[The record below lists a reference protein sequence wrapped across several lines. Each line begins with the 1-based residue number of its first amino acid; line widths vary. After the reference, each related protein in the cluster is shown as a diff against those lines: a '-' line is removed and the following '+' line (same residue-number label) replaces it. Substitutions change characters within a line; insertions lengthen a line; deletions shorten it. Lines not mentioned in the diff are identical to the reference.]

1 MKRLAGQA
9 GRTVGYLLHHTGMVL
24 ITLFF
29 IAALGLG
36 GFAYRL
42 SLGPVQI
49 PWITSRLA
57 SAVSGKGIEIS
68 IARAALTWAGYKSG
82 GGVPLFLQLNDIVAR
97 NSAGVELVA
106 IPTARM
112 VFLPGALLGTSAPIE
127 VTSSDALFPGSAV
140 TVSLR
145 AAIRLGFLH
154 FSDADLNFTLGA
166 GALGSG
172 DMSEP
177 ISFGSF
183 NADIT
188 PDTITLRNGR
198 LALARV
204 DGNVTNVSFS
214 GQGHLQNK
222 WQGILHVTADHL
234 QAASLPAYWPTGLV
248 VQTRRWVTN
257 NITAGSASDGDF
269 NFGLSAPADL
279 TSLSLDSATGHFNG
293 DDLSVGWVPKA
304 APITGVT
311 GTFTLNDRDDIS
323 IAASAGTLGGLSLS
337 AAHLNI
343 TGVSKP
349 GTLAS
354 LSVPVSGT
362 LAELIAVLNAP
373 PLSLLKQAPPSLL
386 QATGNLS
393 GTVEANFP
401 LKNDLKLAQVDL
413 HVTAKVSDA
422 AAPTPI
428 KGLDFSNGEINA
440 TATAKALQ
448 ASGTGTLEGEPASF
462 NITSAFGPGAPVI
475 NSNLQ
480 TLAGKQLLS
489 RIGLEAGDGQSGVTG
504 TLPLTATINQNAA
517 GKTTAMIH
525 ADLTP
530 AALRLSRFGWSKQ
543 AGVSGDAEID
553 GYVTPDGTTMLS
565 RVFAHAPGLDIAAA
579 ADQPR
584 YLRFSRLDIAAT
596 AAAGTVTMPA
606 AAGQPWRFD
615 FTGPALDVSAMMKQA
630 SKSETEAAKPA
641 KPAMHAAP
649 SGPPWQADLRF
660 DRLIMASGTTPG
672 LHGLV
677 FHGNGAGSVV
687 FNADASASDDDG
699 QPVTLVINRAAGAT
713 PEKAAPQE
721 SVRLATADAGY
732 LLRAMGLYKNLEHG
746 VVLLDARYSDQ
757 SDITGV
763 VTIEKFRLLQAP
775 VLGKILQ
782 GVTLYGVADATSG
795 PGLVFDRLVAPFD
808 LGPDE
813 LTLNGARAFS
823 SSLGF
828 TASGTIGLRD
838 GVADLDTTIIPAYFL
853 NAAPGK
859 IPLIGKLFSPE
870 TGGGLFAMRAKIT
883 GPLSDPDV
891 AVNPLSA
898 LTPGFLR
905 DVFGLGGAKP

>member
-9 GRTVGYLLHHTGMVL
+9 GRTLGYLLHHTGMVL

-57 SAVSGKGIEIS
+57 SAVSGQGIEIS
-68 IARAALTWAGYKSG
+68 IAQAALTWAGYKSG
-82 GGVPLFLQLNDIVAR
+82 GGVPLFLQLNNIVAR

-112 VFLPGALLGTSAPIE
+112 VFLPGALLGTSAPVE

-154 FSDADLNFTLGA
+154 FSDGDLNFTLGA
-166 GALGSG
+166 GALGAG

-183 NADIT
+183 SVDIT
-188 PDTITLRNGR
+188 PDTVNLRNGH
-198 LALARV
+198 LALAPI
-204 DGNVTNVSFS
+204 DGHVTNVSFS
-214 GQGHLQNK
+214 GQGSLQNK
-222 WQGILHVTADHL
+222 WQGILHVTADHVR
-234 QAASLPAYWPTGLV
+234 ADSLPAYWPAGLV
-248 VQTRRWVTN
+248 AQTRHWVTN

-269 NFGLSAPADL
+269 TFGLSAPADL
-279 TSLSLDSATGHFNG
+279 TSLSLDTASGHFNG
-293 DDLSVGWVPKA
+293 DDLSVGWVPRA

-311 GTFTLNDRDDIS
+311 GIFTLNDRNDIS
-323 IAASAGTLGGLSLS
+323 ITASAGTLGGLSLN
-337 AAHLNI
+337 AGQLKI
-343 TGVSKP
+343 TGVSQP
-349 GTLAS
+349 AQLAS
-354 LSVPVSGT
+354 LTVPVSGT
-362 LAELIAVLNAP
+362 LAALIAVLNAP
-373 PLSLLKQAPPSLL
+373 PLSLLKQAPPPLL

-393 GTVEANFP
+393 GTVMADFP
-401 LKNDLKLAQVDL
+401 LQNDLKLAQVDL
-413 HVTAKVSDA
+413 HVTARVSDA
-422 AAPTPI
+422 AAPTPV
-428 KGLDFSNGEINA
+428 KGLDFSNGEIDA
-440 TATAKALQ
+440 MATSQKLQGAGTATLA
-448 ASGTGTLEGEPASF
+448 GEPASF
-462 NITSAFGPGAPVI
+462 NVTAAFGPGAPVI
-475 NSNLQ
+475 TANLR
-480 TLAGKQLLS
+480 TLAGKPLLS

-504 TLPLTATINQNAA
+504 TVPLTAKLNQDAA
-517 GKTTAMIH
+517 GRTTAIIH

-530 AALRLSRFGWSKQ
+530 AALSLTRFGWSKK
-543 AGVSGDAEID
+543 AGVAGDAEID
-553 GYVTPDGTTMLS
+553 GYVTPDGTATLS
-565 RVFAHAPGLDIAAA
+565 RASARAPGLDIAAA

-584 YLRFSRLDIAAT
+584 SLRFSRLDIGAT

-615 FTGPALDVSAMMKQA
+615 FAGPALDVSAMMKQA
-630 SKSETEAAKPA
+630 SKTETAAAKPA
-641 KPAMHAAP
+641 TQAAP
-649 SGPPWQADLRF
+649 GGPPWQADLRF
-660 DRLIMASGTTPG
+660 ERLIMASGKAPG
-672 LHGLV
+672 LHELV
-677 FHGNGAGSVV
+677 FHGDGEGSSI
-687 FNADASASDDDG
+687 FNADGSASDDDG
-699 QPVTLVINRAAGAT
+699 QPVTLAIIRSAG
-713 PEKAAPQE
+713 PSPQE
-721 SVRLATADAGY
+721 SVQMATADAGY
-732 LLRAMGLYKNLEHG
+732 LLRAMGLYQNLEHG
-746 VVLLDARYSDQ
+746 AARLDARYSDQ

-782 GVTLYGVADATSG
+782 GLTLYGVADATSG

-813 LTLNGARAFS
+813 LTLTGARAFS

-828 TASGTIGLRD
+828 TASGTIGLQD
-838 GVADLDTTIIPAYFL
+838 GMADLDTTIIPAYFL

-859 IPLIGKLFSPE
+859 IPLIGKLFSAE

-883 GPLSDPDV
+883 GPLSDPNV
-891 AVNPLSA
+891 AVNPFSA
-898 LTPGFLR
+898 LTPGLLR
-905 DVFGLGGAKP
+905 DLFGLGESRPAS